1 MKGVVKL
8 KVPPIEVT
16 PNLYI
21 ITLSFNGK
29 QVRFNKVALSLDK
42 AIRQCYHEGHIA
54 NFNNYI
60 THTELSVLQINILF
74 KNFNPN
80 N

>member
-29 QVRFNKVALSLDK
+29 QHRYNKVALSLDK
-42 AIRQCYHEGHIA
+42 AIRQCYYEGVVA
-54 NFNNYI
+54 NFSNYI
-60 THTELSVLQINILF
+60 AHTELSVLQINILF